1 MSGLQHH
8 KEMSMFSCNACG
20 SAERRD
26 EAVDEVFNVDGDYVL
41 VARVPST
48 VCLRCGERSFS
59 RHTTEKV
66 RLLVHEQAKSPRS
79 VPLRVY
85 EYA

>member
-1 MSGLQHH
+1 MS
-8 KEMSMFSCNACG
+8 SCSACG

-48 VCLRCGERSFS
+48 VCHRCGERSFS
-59 RHTTEKV
+59 RETTEKV
-66 RLLVHEQAKSPRS
+66 RLLVREQAKSPRS

>member
-1 MSGLQHH
+1 MS
-8 KEMSMFSCNACG
+8 SRSACG
-20 SAERRD
+20 AAERRD
-26 EAVDEVFNVDGDYVL
+26 EAVDEVFNVDGEYVL

-48 VCLRCGERSFS
+48 VCLKCGERSFS
-59 RHTTEKV
+59 RETTEKV
-66 RLLVHEQAKSPRS
+66 HLLVREQAKSPRS

>member
-1 MSGLQHH
+1 
-8 KEMSMFSCNACG
+8 MFRCSVCRAGEC
-20 SAERRD
+20 RD

-59 RHTTEKV
+59 RETMEKV

>member
-1 MSGLQHH
+1 MS
-8 KEMSMFSCNACG
+8 SCSACG

-48 VCLRCGERSFS
+48 VCHRCGERSFS
-59 RHTTEKV
+59 RETTEKV